1 MENASKALIIAGSI
15 LVSILIIGLGVYI
28 YNKAASTVRRGGDLT
43 SQEAQAQNQQF
54 QSYFGERVSAA
65 VIKQM
70 LGLVRSN
77 NITGSTAEET
87 KSIAIYYQ
95 DGNTLK
101 YESPTAM
108 MSILKAGKTY
118 FVGTANDYVDKKDED
133 PTLGSDNN
141 ARAPGDTANEKDA
154 AYYTSGF
161 LRIITIRVNSNS
173 TGSTTNGNN

>member
-28 YNKAASTVRRGGDLT
+28 YNNAASTIRGANLN

-54 QSYFGERVSAA
+54 QSYFGEKVSAA
-65 VIKQM
+65 EIKQM

-77 NITGSTAEET
+77 NITGNTAEEA

-101 YESPTAM
+101 YESPSAM

-118 FVGTANDYVDKKDED
+118 FVGTANDNADKKDED

-141 ARAPGDTANEKDA
+141 ARADGDTANEKDA

-173 TGSTTNGNN
+173 TGSTTNGNK